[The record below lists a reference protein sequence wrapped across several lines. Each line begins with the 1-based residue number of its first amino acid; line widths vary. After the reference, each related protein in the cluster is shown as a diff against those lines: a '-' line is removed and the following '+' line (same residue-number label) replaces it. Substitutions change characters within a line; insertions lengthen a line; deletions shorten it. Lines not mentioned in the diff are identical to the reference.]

1 MKKTILIYGTVLA
14 LLVWALKWME
24 YRYILRDLSLQF
36 YLGLVAL
43 LFSGLGIWIGIN
55 LLKPKAVIPAEASTE
70 SQEIFAIPEALLRES
85 GISPR
90 EYEVLQLMAA
100 GLSNQEIAGRL
111 FISLNT
117 VKTHISNIY
126 LKLDVKR
133 RTQAIQKMK
142 ERVQISQKEEAAQAG
157 DQ

>member
-1 MKKTILIYGTVLA
+1 MKKTILLYGTLLA

-43 LFSGLGIWIGIN
+43 LFSGLGVWVGIN
-55 LLKPKAVIPAEASTE
+55 LLKPKAI
-70 SQEIFAIPEALLRES
+70 IPEQEVQITPSPIVPEELLRES

-90 EYEVLQLMAA
+90 EYEVLQLMAV
-100 GLSNQEIAGRL
+100 GLSNQEIANRL

-117 VKTHISNIY
+117 VKTHISNLY
-126 LKLDVKR
+126 LKLDVQR
-133 RTQAIQKMK
+133 RTQAIQKAK
-142 ERVQISQKEEAAQAG
+142 EKG
-157 DQ
+157 LMGT

>member
-1 MKKTILIYGTVLA
+1 MKKTILLYGTLLA

-43 LFSGLGIWIGIN
+43 LFSGLGIWVGIN
-55 LLKPKAVIPAEASTE
+55 LLKPKALK
-70 SQEIFAIPEALLRES
+70 QEQEVQVPPSPIVPEELLREF

-100 GLSNQEIAGRL
+100 GLSNQEIANRL

-117 VKTHISNIY
+117 VKTHISNLF
-126 LKLDVKR
+126 LKLDVQR
-133 RTQAIQKMK
+133 RTQAIQKAK
-142 ERVQISQKEEAAQAG
+142 EKGLMAS
-157 DQ
+157 

>member
-1 MKKTILIYGTVLA
+1 MKKTILLYGTLLA

-43 LFSGLGIWIGIN
+43 LFSGLGVWVGIN
-55 LLKPKAVIPAEASTE
+55 LLKPKEVIPE
-70 SQEIFAIPEALLRES
+70 QEVQVAPSPIVPEELLREL

-90 EYEVLQLMAA
+90 EFEVLQLMAA
-100 GLSNQEIAGRL
+100 GLSNQEIADRL

-117 VKTHISNIY
+117 VKTHISNLF
-126 LKLDVKR
+126 LKLDVQR
-133 RTQAIQKMK
+133 RTQAIQKAK
-142 ERVQISQKEEAAQAG
+142 EKG
-157 DQ
+157 LMGT

>member
-1 MKKTILIYGTVLA
+1 MADHRIFAPMKKTILLYGTLLA
-14 LLVWALKWME
+14 LLLWALKWME

-55 LLKPKAVIPAEASTE
+55 LLKPRATPQETPAPQSFTPV
-70 SQEIFAIPEALLRES
+70 PENLLRDL

-90 EYEVLQLMAA
+90 EHQVLQLMAA
-100 GLSNQEIAGRL
+100 GHSNQEIADQL

-117 VKTHISNIY
+117 VKTHISNLY
-126 LKLDVKR
+126 LKLDVQR
-133 RTQAIQKMK
+133 RTQAIQKAK
-142 ERVQISQKEEAAQAG
+142 EGGLI
-157 DQ
+157 

>member
-1 MKKTILIYGTVLA
+1 MKKTILLYGTLLA

-55 LLKPKAVIPAEASTE
+55 LLKPKAVIPAEMSTE
-70 SQEIFAIPEALLRES
+70 NPEILAIPEALLRES

-142 ERVQISQKEEAAQAG
+142 ELYA
-157 DQ
+157 DF

>member
-1 MKKTILIYGTVLA
+1 MKKTILLYGTLLA

-43 LFSGLGIWIGIN
+43 LFSGLGVWVGIN
-55 LLKPKAVIPAEASTE
+55 LLKPKEVIPE
-70 SQEIFAIPEALLRES
+70 QEVQVAPSPIVPEELLRES

-100 GLSNQEIAGRL
+100 GLSNQEIADRL

-117 VKTHISNIY
+117 VKTHISNLY
-126 LKLDVKR
+126 LKLDVQR
-133 RTQAIQKMK
+133 RTQAIQKAK
-142 ERVQISQKEEAAQAG
+142 ERGLMAL
-157 DQ
+157 

>member
-1 MKKTILIYGTVLA
+1 MKKTIFLYGTLLA

-43 LFSGLGIWIGIN
+43 LFSGLGIWIGLN
-55 LLKPKAVIPAEASTE
+55 FLKPKTGAAEQKTTTAPTPAV
-70 SQEIFAIPEALLRES
+70 PEALLREL

-100 GLSNQEIAGRL
+100 GLSNQEIADRL

-117 VKTHISNIY
+117 VKTHTSNLY
-126 LKLDVKR
+126 LKLDVQR
-133 RTQAIQKMK
+133 RTQAIQKAK
-142 ERVQISQKEEAAQAG
+142 EGGLI
-157 DQ
+157 

>member
-1 MKKTILIYGTVLA
+1 MKKTILLYGTLLA

-43 LFSGLGIWIGIN
+43 LFSGLGIWVGIN
-55 LLKPKAVIPAEASTE
+55 LLKPKALK
-70 SQEIFAIPEALLRES
+70 QEQEVQVPPSPIVPEELLREF

-100 GLSNQEIAGRL
+100 GLSNQEIADRL

-117 VKTHISNIY
+117 VKTHISNLF
-126 LKLDVKR
+126 LKLDVQR
-133 RTQAIQKMK
+133 RTQAIQKAK
-142 ERVQISQKEEAAQAG
+142 EKGLMAS
-157 DQ
+157 

>member
-1 MKKTILIYGTVLA
+1 MKKTILIYGTLLA

-43 LFSGLGIWIGIN
+43 LFSGMGIWIGIN
-55 LLKPKAVIPAEASTE
+55 LLKPKPVSPEQDVLMVPAS
-70 SQEIFAIPEALLRES
+70 IPENLLREL

-90 EYEVLQLMAA
+90 EYEVLQLMAD
-100 GLSNQEIAGRL
+100 GLSNQEIANRL

-117 VKTHISNIY
+117 VKTHISNLY
-126 LKLDVKR
+126 LKLDVQR
-133 RTQAIQKMK
+133 RTQAIQKAK
-142 ERVQISQKEEAAQAG
+142 ERGLI
-157 DQ
+157 

>member
-1 MKKTILIYGTVLA
+1 MKKTILIYGTLLA

-55 LLKPKAVIPAEASTE
+55 LLKPKSVLSVQSPAESKE
-70 SQEIFAIPEALLRES
+70 DCPIPEDLLREL

-90 EYEVLQLMAA
+90 EYEVLHLMAA
-100 GLSNQEIAGRL
+100 GLSNQEIADRL

-117 VKTHISNIY
+117 VKTHTSNLY
-126 LKLDVKR
+126 LKLDVQR
-133 RTQAIQKMK
+133 RTQAIQK
-142 ERVQISQKEEAAQAG
+142 AQENG
-157 DQ
+157 LI

>member
-55 LLKPKAVIPAEASTE
+55 LLKPKAVIPAEMSTE
-70 SQEIFAIPEALLRES
+70 SPEILAIPEALLRES

-142 ERVQISQKEEAAQAG
+142 ELYA
-157 DQ
+157 DF